1 MSGSEDRV
9 QQALA
14 AHLEHQEVGGPE
26 PDLSHLT
33 PAERDRLQKLIGL
46 LDQTEGIAFGRG
58 LDERRD
64 EAAAA
69 TEAGQRLLAV
79 LRDALPS
86 ATRIATDPAAGSVA
100 IPGISVSEG
109 LTVGTF
115 GGRIRVWLLAG
126 ESALEEREESLR
138 ELARV
143 FRAFPDTAAVA
154 LVDSHLS
161 CLLVLPEDC
170 APNIEVPQ
178 GSLVARRYRR
188 PIVPVGE
195 SLSVFLRE
203 TIPSWEPMR
212 GIGEETLITVEVPP
226 IVEERAR
233 RAIED
238 QVAAGVRARK
248 TNPKRKALT
257 ALGEREAGDLAKLV
271 LEVLEGRAQPQD
283 VEGELRRLA
292 TRR

>member
-1 MSGSEDRV
+1 
-9 QQALA
+9 
-14 AHLEHQEVGGPE
+14 
-26 PDLSHLT
+26 
-33 PAERDRLQKLIGL
+33 
-46 LDQTEGIAFGRG
+46 
-58 LDERRD
+58 
-64 EAAAA
+64 
-69 TEAGQRLLAV
+69 
-79 LRDALPS
+79 
-86 ATRIATDPAAGSVA
+86 
-100 IPGISVSEG
+100 
-109 LTVGTF
+109 
-115 GGRIRVWLLAG
+115 
-126 ESALEEREESLR
+126 
-138 ELARV
+138 
-143 FRAFPDTAAVA
+143 
-154 LVDSHLS
+154 
-161 CLLVLPEDC
+161 LPEDC